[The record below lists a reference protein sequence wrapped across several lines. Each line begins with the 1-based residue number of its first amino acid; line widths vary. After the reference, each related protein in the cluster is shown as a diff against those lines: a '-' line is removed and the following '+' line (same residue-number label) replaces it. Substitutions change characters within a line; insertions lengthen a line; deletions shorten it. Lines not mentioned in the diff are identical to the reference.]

1 MPHAYRL
8 SLGPDV
14 KDFLPEIQYIQSILA
29 EIYGLRDSPDASLWL
44 HYGAEPPV
52 GAVAL
57 PAHLFPGA
65 VRAER
70 DGLHLDRIGLDAIGS
85 RLLPHEDARA
95 FDAFGLIFLLLSR
108 LEERDW
114 PTPDRYGRYP
124 HSADFAVRQGCF
136 GRALADEALESLAR
150 LITGQPNPP
159 PLTRYEVILTHDVDR
174 LKAYHYGLEPL
185 RYALGDLLKRGQ
197 PASALRRLAAYGG
210 SEPWASV
217 RDLLDTSEHYGL
229 KSHFYFIGPSRDS
242 HDSPYAHTM
251 GGLLRQV
258 SDHIAGRGHCIGY
271 HPGFGTAA
279 DPALWQAQRRGLE
292 DLLGRDLREGRQH
305 MLAYHADRTPDIW
318 SDAGMHRDYSLA
330 YPEAEGFRNGTCRL
344 LPAYSLTRRKTLPL
358 RQASTAIMEFGLFG
372 GKYRDLPLADAV
384 ATCRPVIQTCRR
396 FGGQLVVL
404 YHTGQPTGKVRQFY
418 DALLREAL

>member
-1 MPHAYRL
+1 M
-8 SLGPDV
+8 
-14 KDFLPEIQYIQSILA
+14 A
-29 EIYGLRDSPDASLWL
+29 ETYGLRDAADASLWL
-44 HYGAEPPV
+44 HYGAEPPG

-57 PAHLFPGA
+57 PAHLFPAA
-65 VRAER
+65 VRVAP
-70 DGLHLDRIGLDAIGS
+70 DGLHLDRIGLDAVWP
-85 RLLPHEDARA
+85 RLLPREDARA

-124 HSADFAVRQGCF
+124 HSADLTVRQGCF

-159 PLTRYEVILTHDVDR
+159 PLTQYEVVLTHDVDR

-185 RYALGDLLKRGQ
+185 RYALGDLLKRGR
-197 PASALRRLAAYGG
+197 PASALRPLTAYA
-210 SEPWASV
+210 SREPWTSV
-217 RDLLDTSEHYGL
+217 HDLLETSERHGL

-242 HDSPYAHTM
+242 HDSPYGHTM

-258 SDHIAGRGHCIGY
+258 SDHIAGRGHSIGY
-271 HPGFGTAA
+271 HPGFGTAT

-292 DLLGRDLREGRQH
+292 ALLGRDLREGRQH
-305 MLAYHADRTPDIW
+305 MLAYRADRTPDIW
-318 SDAGMHRDYSLA
+318 SDAGMHTDYSLA
-330 YPEAEGFRNGTCRL
+330 YPEGEGFRNGSCRL
-344 LPAYSLTRRKTLPL
+344 LPTYSLTRRKMLGL

-372 GKYRDLPLADAV
+372 GKYRDLSVADAM
-384 ATCRPVIQTCRR
+384 AACRPVIQTCRR
-396 FGGQLVVL
+396 FGGHLVVL
-404 YHTGQPTGKVRQFY
+404 YHTGQPGGNVRQFY